1 MTAHE
6 MTEPQAFRWIQ
17 RAAMDNRTSMR
28 AVAELVL
35 TGETRVARQRRWCCS
50 GQRVRHFCRSVGA
63 HGKLSVLLRQPVA
76 KRASSGF
83 TLITEPLPAVSN
95 GAVR

>member
-28 AVAELVL
+28 AVAEVVL
-35 TGETRVARQRRWCCS
+35 SGEREANS
-50 GQRVRHFCRSVGA
+50 
-63 HGKLSVLLRQPVA
+63 
-76 KRASSGF
+76 ASADGGDAA
-83 TLITEPLPAVSN
+83 TN
-95 GAVR
+95 